1 MPGTRD
7 HTRADDPGADS
18 PDPVS
23 DVVRWAA
30 FSCVLVPVVLLMCG
44 QSFGGAAGTA
54 AGLVALT
61 CVCRALL
68 RRSERTAARVP
79 SGPRTG
85 PPAPESSI
93 PHRGRHGRTGV
104 GSHRGN
110 RHPGAPAQSGTQGS
124 PRTDTPGSTPGE

>member
-1 MPGTRD
+1 M
-7 HTRADDPGADS
+7 
-18 PDPVS
+18 S

-79 SGPRTG
+79 SESRPE
-85 PPAPESSI
+85 PPVPESPLPNLPPNL

-104 GSHRGN
+104 GSHRGG
-110 RHPGAPAQSGTQGS
+110 RQPGASAPGGTRGA
-124 PRTDTPGSTPGE
+124 PRGDTPGSTPGE